1 MKLQSFLA
9 LLAVALPLVRTAPIS
24 HDEIVANSAKGLR
37 LLELEDGAEPVW
49 VTEAEKDALII
60 EDKGF
65 FDVTET
71 YEAWQNLPAA
81 KAAESS
87 FATYPDPSRQT
98 QVKAII
104 NTLSISNMQT
114 NLNTLTAY
122 NNRRYDQ
129 ATGAEASKWIADRVK
144 SLAGSRSDIT
154 VSQFSH
160 SFQQP
165 SVIAKIAGTSASS
178 PITIFGAHLDSTNQS
193 NRTGRAPGADD
204 DGSGTV
210 SLIETFRA
218 LVASGFKPSTPL
230 EFHWYAGEEGGLLG
244 SQAVATSYK
253 NAGAQVK
260 AMIQFDMV
268 AYFKPGTKEVIS
280 LNNDNS
286 DSGLNAWLV
295 KVAKAYSTLPA
306 ELTRTC
312 GYGCSDHASWYK
324 AGYPTAFPFEAAD
337 GNYNPN
343 IHTTGDTTSV
353 NGFSWNHALEFVKLA
368 VGAAYELTA

>member
-1 MKLQSFLA
+1 MRLQSFLA
-9 LLAVALPLVRTAPIS
+9 LLAVALPLVQTAPIS

-37 LLELEDGAEPVW
+37 LLELEAGAEPVW

-81 KAAESS
+81 KAVESS

-160 SFQQP
+160 TFQQP

-178 PITIFGAHLDSTNQS
+178 PITIFGAHLDSTNQA

-295 KVAKAYSTLPA
+295 KVAK
-306 ELTRTC
+306 
-312 GYGCSDHASWYK
+312 
-324 AGYPTAFPFEAAD
+324 
-337 GNYNPN
+337 
-343 IHTTGDTTSV
+343 
-353 NGFSWNHALEFVKLA
+353 
-368 VGAAYELTA
+368 